1 MRFQFVRRLEDD
13 ALFLNSERKERFL
26 LRRQKSSRPK
36 TRRKRKREERLNAGL
51 FLKKKNVPVRCG
63 RSTRDCFDRRRSLP
77 SSSSVSIYVN
87 KKKKKKN
94 IYVVLVVK

>member
-36 TRRKRKREERLNAGL
+36 TRRKKQTRRAFERWASFKEE
-51 FLKKKNVPVRCG
+51 
-63 RSTRDCFDRRRSLP
+63 TRTGA
-77 SSSSVSIYVN
+77 VWQVN
-87 KKKKKKN
+87 P
-94 IYVVLVVK
+94 